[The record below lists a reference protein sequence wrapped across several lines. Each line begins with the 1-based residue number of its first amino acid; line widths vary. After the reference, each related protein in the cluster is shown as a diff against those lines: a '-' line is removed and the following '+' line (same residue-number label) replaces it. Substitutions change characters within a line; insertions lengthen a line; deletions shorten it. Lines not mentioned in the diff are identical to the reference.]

1 MTLTR
6 RYPELKTKREVDF
19 IILDLYEVQSK
30 MRRIIK
36 TLEFNGMQVEFK
48 DGIDSFKV
56 LNRPTV

>member
-19 IILDLYEVQSK
+19 TILELYELQSK
-30 MRRIIK
+30 MRKIVK
-36 TLEFNGMQVEFK
+36 TLEFNGMQVDLK
-48 DGIDSFKV
+48 DGIDSFSV